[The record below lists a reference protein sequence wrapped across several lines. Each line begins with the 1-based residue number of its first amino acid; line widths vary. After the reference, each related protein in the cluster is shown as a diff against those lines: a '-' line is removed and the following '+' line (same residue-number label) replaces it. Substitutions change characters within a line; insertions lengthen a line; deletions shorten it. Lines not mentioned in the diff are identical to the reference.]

1 MYYVYILE
9 CGDGTLYTGYT
20 NDVAKRV
27 AKHNLGVGAKYTRG
41 RTPCRLVYVEE
52 FNSKNDAMRREWNIK
67 NKLSRDDKLKL
78 IHEYKCII

>member
-9 CGDGTLYTGYT
+9 CCDGTLYTGYT
-20 NDVAKRV
+20 NNVAKRV

-52 FNSKNDAMRREWNIK
+52 FISKNDAMRREWNIK

-78 IHEYKCII
+78 IREYKCII

>member
-9 CGDGTLYTGYT
+9 CCDGTLYTGYT

-52 FNSKNDAMRREWNIK
+52 FISKNDAMRREWNIK

-78 IHEYKCII
+78 IREYKCII